1 MQLGRGFD
9 RSCWLCVGSHSS
21 HISSS
26 RAGGRHHLQLPNPA
40 PAEPAETVQS
50 MIKINLG
57 KKRYGIEI
65 ATKAYELQAKPAE
78 VIEMPKKSGSY
89 AARRESDLGLISR
102 P

>member
-1 MQLGRGFD
+1 
-9 RSCWLCVGSHSS
+9 
-21 HISSS
+21 
-26 RAGGRHHLQLPNPA
+26 
-40 PAEPAETVQS
+40 

>member
-1 MQLGRGFD
+1 MPRQFDPAPGRMQLGRGFGG
-9 RSCWLCVGSHSS
+9 RFRLRVGSHSS

-26 RAGGRHHLQLPNPA
+26 RAGGSHHLQLPNPA
-40 PAEPAETVQS
+40 APEPGETVQS

-78 VIEMPKKSGSY
+78 VIEMPKKSGS
-89 AARRESDLGLISR
+89 
-102 P
+102 